1 MNDLPCLNA
10 SAARA
15 KICGAVGGDVDYNFY
30 ESIDLLDFAVIDN
43 DFGYI
48 IYNETYGYVTLNDD
62 EMLET
67 DLEDIF

>member
-1 MNDLPCLNA
+1 MNDLPCLNS

-15 KICGAVGGDVDYNFY
+15 KICGAVEIDVDYNFY

-48 IYNETYGYVTLNDD
+48 IYNKTYGYITLNDD

>member
-1 MNDLPCLNA
+1 MMPCLNA

-48 IYNETYGYVTLNDD
+48 IYNETYG
-62 EMLET
+62 
-67 DLEDIF
+67 